1 MRNLTPHPNPPPQGE
16 RGRVA
21 PVAGR
26 GGRVKGTPSPLAGE
40 GREGG
45 WQPPVAHHESV
56 APRLRANARRMRSDQ
71 TLAEMRL
78 WRELRGHKLEGLG
91 FRRQVPMGRFIA
103 DFVCHEAKLVVEIDG
118 ATHGTLEEV
127 RHDRQRDAWLR
138 MRGYR
143 TLRFWNDA
151 IREDIV
157 SVVEAIRQACSG
169 VGAVHPAAHAEER
182 RIAGAT
188 RAEEPRFTGSQ
199 ISRTGKR

>member
-1 MRNLTPHPNPPPQGE
+1 
-16 RGRVA
+16 
-21 PVAGR
+21 
-26 GGRVKGTPSPLAGE
+26 
-40 GREGG
+40 
-45 WQPPVAHHESV
+45 
-56 APRLRANARRMRSDQ
+56 
-71 TLAEMRL
+71 MRL
-78 WRELRGHKLEGLG
+78 WSALRG
-91 FRRQVPMGRFIA
+91 RQLAGYKFHRQFPIGPFIA

-169 VGAVHPAAHAEER
+169 VSAVHPTARAEER
-182 RIAGAT
+182 RLAGA
-188 RAEEPRFTGSQ
+188 ASADEPRFSGSQ